1 MAAGQGASAKKHG
14 SIAVGQDA
22 TTDGQSAIAIGN
34 TASALGTFSIATG
47 IDANASQ
54 WAGVALGTE
63 AEAAGGWATAIG
75 GKASAAGFGSTALGS
90 SSSAQEEGTV
100 AIGDA
105 SKASNLNDVALGSN
119 SVTEQAVG
127 SANTTING
135 EVFNFAGATPIATV
149 SIGSAGQERTITN
162 LAAGRLDAA
171 STDAVNGSQLF
182 ATNQAVN
189 NLAAGVSKLAN
200 DAVKYDTNPDG
211 TRADSVT
218 LNGGSVSME
227 GGDSNAPVV
236 LSNVANG
243 VKRNDAVNVGQLQN
257 TASSTL
263 AKANVYSDMQSIKTL
278 GEANTYTDQQMT
290 RAVGEANAYTDTKF
304 GMLSQDIGAVR
315 KEARQA
321 AAIGLAAASL
331 RYDDRPGKLSAAIGG
346 GVWRNEG
353 AFAMGLGY
361 TSQDSKFR
369 TNVSMTT
376 AGGNVGGGVGLSYTF
391 N

>member
-1 MAAGQGASAKKHG
+1 MPDNG
-14 SIAVGQDA
+14 
-22 TTDGQSAIAIGN
+22 
-34 TASALGTFSIATG
+34 TASLP
-47 IDANASQ
+47 
-54 WAGVALGTE
+54 
-63 AEAAGGWATAIG
+63 GG
-75 GKASAAGFGSTALGS
+75 
-90 SSSAQEEGTV
+90 
-100 AIGDA
+100 
-105 SKASNLNDVALGSN
+105 
-119 SVTEQAVG
+119 
-127 SANTTING
+127 
-135 EVFNFAGATPIATV
+135 
-149 SIGSAGQERTITN
+149 
-162 LAAGRLDAA
+162 
-171 STDAVNGSQLF
+171 
-182 ATNQAVN
+182 
-189 NLAAGVSKLAN
+189 
-200 DAVKYDTNPDG
+200 NP
-211 TRADSVT
+211 
-218 LNGGSVSME
+218 
-227 GGDSNAPVV
+227 NAPVV